1 MRGSHIR
8 QKAKYDPK
16 RGRLSD
22 PIVANQAEESRK
34 IATLFSNNRIK
45 RNVWYNHAER
55 ERIILPQRSV
65 GGDELLAVAAWFVG
79 KGHADGTGANERLE
93 VALKS
98 VLS

>member
-22 PIVANQAEESRK
+22 PIIANQAEESRK
-34 IATLFSNNRIK
+34 IAALFSNNRIK
-45 RNVWYNHAER
+45 RNVWHSHVER
-55 ERIILPQRSV
+55 ERVASLLRAVS
-65 GGDELLAVAAWFVG
+65 GDELLVAAAGFAG
-79 KGHADGTGANERLE
+79 EGHADGAGADERLQ

-98 VLS
+98 ILS

>member
-16 RGRLSD
+16 RGRLSA
-22 PIVANQAEESRK
+22 PIIANQAEESRK

-55 ERIILPQRSV
+55 ERIILLHRSV
-65 GGDELLAVAAWFVG
+65 GGDELLVAAAGFVRN
-79 KGHADGTGANERLE
+79 GHADDAGANEWFKI
-93 VALKS
+93 ALKG
-98 VLS
+98 VLD